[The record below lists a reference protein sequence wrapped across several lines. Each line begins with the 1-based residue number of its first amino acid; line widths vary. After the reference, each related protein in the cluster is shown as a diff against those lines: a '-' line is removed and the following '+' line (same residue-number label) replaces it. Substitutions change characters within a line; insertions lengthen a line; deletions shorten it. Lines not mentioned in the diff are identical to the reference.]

1 MSEGAP
7 RLAPLPREEW
17 NEDVRA
23 ALDAAFPPGVTARF
37 LSTGPDAM
45 PMPNALG
52 TMLRHPEV
60 AGPFLAYNNVLL
72 RAPALDPRARELAI
86 LRVAWRTRA
95 RYEWAQHERLARRVE
110 ITDEEIAAIADGAD
124 AEVWS
129 PFERTLLQATDQLID
144 HYVVADATWAR
155 LAEELDEH
163 QLVELVFV
171 VGTYTALAMVFNS
184 LGLQLDPGLEPTLTP
199 PPLTSEE

>member
-1 MSEGAP
+1 MTEAAP

-17 NEDVRA
+17 DDDVRA
-23 ALDAAFPPGVTARF
+23 ALEAAFPAEVTARF

-52 TMLRHPEV
+52 TMLRHPAV

-72 RAPALDPRARELAI
+72 RAPALDPRTRELVI

-95 RYEWAQHERLARRVE
+95 AYEWAQHERLARREAV
-110 ITDEEIAAIADGAD
+110 TDEELAAVADGAD
-124 AEVWS
+124 ADVWS
-129 PFERTLLQATDQLID
+129 PFERTLLQATDELID
-144 HYVVADATWAR
+144 HYVVADATWQR

-184 LGLQLDPGLEPTLTP
+184 FGLQLDPGLDPTLTP